1 MSRWYSNGNEEERK
15 KMYAQLT
22 EWILAGKFRA
32 PPIERIPLTDA
43 INALD
48 CTDKV
53 REEDSFGLE
62 DKFTV
67 YRL

>member
-1 MSRWYSNGNEEERK
+1 MSRWYSNENEEERK

-43 INALD
+43 INALE
-48 CTDKV
+48 TAQT
-53 REEDSFGLE
+53 
-62 DKFTV
+62 KFEKKIILV
-67 YRL
+67 